1 MLQWKKI
8 VTSTTTTKVLNR
20 AISFICNWDVTVEKC
35 LCIHMQTISK
45 IHVLLFFV
53 NTEPNIYIGPEPNG
67 KCGCSLFECHL
78 FDGYLYIRHIFFK
91 CATEYRKRIGPTLYF
106 NIIQSKKNVQKKLE
120 KHCEIYFWVIIQTK
134 LARICGIINPGVLVM
149 KDFTI
154 KKNAC
159 IHMHYLCILGLD
171 NKT

>member
-1 MLQWKKI
+1 MFCCSSWIQSQI
-8 VTSTTTTKVLNR
+8 FTSDLNQMANVVVHCLN
-20 AISFICNWDVTVEKC
+20 AIYLTAT
-35 LCIHMQTISK
+35 CIYDT
-45 IHVLLFFV
+45 FF
-53 NTEPNIYIGPEPNG
+53 
-67 KCGCSLFECHL
+67 L
-78 FDGYLYIRHIFFK
+78 K

-159 IHMHYLCILGLD
+159 IHMHHLCILGLD